1 MENNRFEKSNTCLS
15 PIDEVIKK
23 RFDEKGKLIERRTRE
38 ETVEYVGGEGV
49 RIRGAHYRSVHK
61 TFTDWNRDWQME
73 ENVTITKPSGERIEI
88 YIQGDNGMNCLIYHC
103 KETFLWGGTFDGH
116 KVDCVKTWIVIN
128 GPLETIEMDNN
139 RCEIWGTIEE
149 CVVRD
154 GSINI
159 EICLGGTNYG
169 GIILQR
175 EENKKV
181 TVIDRKRMGELVSID
196 LR

>member
-61 TFTDWNRDWQME
+61 TFSDWKYDWQME
-73 ENVTITKPSGERIEI
+73 ENVTITKPSGKRIEI
-88 YIQGDNGMNCLIYHC
+88 YVQGDNGMNCLIYHC

-128 GPLETIEMDNN
+128 GPLET
-139 RCEIWGTIEE
+139 RW
-149 CVVRD
+149 
-154 GSINI
+154 
-159 EICLGGTNYG
+159 
-169 GIILQR
+169 IIIGVKFGVPSRNALS
-175 EENKKV
+175 V
-181 TVIDRKRMGELVSID
+181 MAVSI
-196 LR
+196 LKYVLGERIMVE